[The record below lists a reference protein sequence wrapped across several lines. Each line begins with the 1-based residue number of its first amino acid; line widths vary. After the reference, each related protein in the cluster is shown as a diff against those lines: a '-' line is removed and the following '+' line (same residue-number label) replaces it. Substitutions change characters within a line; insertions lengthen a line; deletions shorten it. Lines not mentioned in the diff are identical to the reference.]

1 MDTIGVRV
9 GPGLAVSQYAGFAFS
24 SLCRVG
30 GVVLATGEN
39 GLFRL
44 GGDADDGA
52 AVAAVVEFPPMDLGE
67 GPPSRVREVRITG
80 DFAGEMAVDLAV
92 DHGPAGRIAFGP
104 LAGEGRFPVG
114 RGSQGRR
121 WRARLE
127 NVDGAMFVLDE
138 LGLTHAALDR
148 R

>member
-9 GPGLAVSQYAGFAFS
+9 GPGLAVSQYAGFRFS

-30 GVVLATGEN
+30 GVVLAAGEG

-44 GGDADDGA
+44 GGDTDDGA
-52 AVAAVVEFPPMDLGE
+52 PIAAVVEFPPSDMGADSPTRIRDVRARGRFE
-67 GPPSRVREVRITG
+67 GG
-80 DFAGEMAVDLAV
+80 MALDLAA
-92 DHGPAGRIAFGP
+92 DHGPDRRIAFGP

-114 RGSQGRR
+114 RDGQGRV

-127 NVDGAMFVLDE
+127 NVDGSMFVLDE
-138 LGLTHAALDR
+138 ISLGHVALAR

>member
-9 GPGLAVSQYAGFAFS
+9 GPGLAVSQYAGLAFS

-30 GVVLATGEN
+30 DAVLATGEN

-44 GGDADDGA
+44 GGDTDDGA
-52 AVAAVVEFPPMDLGE
+52 AVAAVVEFPPLKLGD
-67 GPPSRVREVRITG
+67 GSPSRVREVRIRG
-80 DFAGEMAVDLAV
+80 DFMGGMAVDLAV
-92 DHGPAGRIAFGP
+92 DHGPDRRTAFGP
-104 LAGEGRFPVG
+104 LVGEGRVPVG
-114 RGSQGRR
+114 RGGQGRM

-138 LGLTHAALDR
+138 LGLTHVALDR

>member
-44 GGDADDGA
+44 GGDTDDGA
-52 AVAAVVEFPPMDLGE
+52 AVAAVVEFPLMDLGD
-67 GPPSRVREVRITG
+67 GSLSRVREVRIRG
-80 DFAGEMAVDLAV
+80 RFEGEMAVDLAV
-92 DHGPAGRIAFGP
+92 DHGPDRRIAFGP
-104 LAGEGRFPVG
+104 LAGEGRLPVG
-114 RGSQGRR
+114 RGAQGRR
-121 WRARLE
+121 WRTRLE

-138 LGLTHAALDR
+138 LGLTHVTLDR
-148 R
+148 T